1 MREREGPSCS
11 LDSFFFSYE
20 LFVLDFPSGG
30 ACSSL
35 PCGNQVDGSPRV
47 VRGVVAVSCVAQVCE
62 SPRRKP
68 G

>member
-1 MREREGPSCS
+1 MRGREGPSCS

-35 PCGNQVDGSPRV
+35 PSGNKVDGSSRV
-47 VRGVVAVSCVAQVCE
+47 VCGVMAVSCVAQVCE
-62 SPRRKP
+62 SPRRKL